1 MACLRPEA
9 MVSTAVPSVMLQES
23 AGTQLVREGRAARL
37 ESVHQQLFGRDSDRD
52 KDRDQKQLQQLQP
65 ASRRLGLSSP
75 RAAGAADAAGGSPG
89 RLRSLASLADG
100 SSARSSQSPPV
111 RRLGAEGAGRS
122 SSMAAAGQGV
132 GAGGSPSARFR
143 PSGDAVE
150 ALGEY

>member
-1 MACLRPEA
+1 
-9 MVSTAVPSVMLQES
+9 MVPTAVPSVMLQES

-52 KDRDQKQLQQLQP
+52 KDRDQQQLQQLQP
-65 ASRRLGLSSP
+65 ASRRLALGSP
-75 RAAGAADAAGGSPG
+75 RAGAADAASGSPG

-100 SSARSSQSPPV
+100 SSGSRSSQSPPV

-150 ALGEY
+150 SLGEC